1 MKRTEFKRLLEN
13 RILCLDGATGTNLM
27 AAGMPLGVCP
37 EQWILEHPETLI
49 DLQVSFLEAGTNILY
64 APTFTCN
71 RIKLKEYHLEDRT
84 SKMNRQLVQ
93 LSKEAVR
100 RCNERG
106 YVAGDM
112 TMTGRQLY
120 PIGDLS
126 FEELVDVYKEQAA
139 ALLEAG
145 VDLIVVETMMSLQES
160 RAALIAIRELSQ
172 EIPVMVSLTF
182 REDGKTLFGSSP
194 EIAVVV
200 LQGLGADAVGLNCST
215 GPEEMTQLLADMKRY
230 ATVPVFAKP
239 NAGMPELENGVSV
252 YKMTPEHFADC
263 IADLTE
269 AGANLV
275 GGCCGSSPKHIRAM
289 KQRVRNA
296 EPVPPLEKGR
306 RVLTSERALQDIVL
320 DGPFLVVGE
329 RINPTGKK
337 KLQASLREGSLDL
350 VSEMAVSQEENHAH
364 VLDINMGLNG
374 IDEKEM
380 MLRTIHEV
388 TQLVSLPLCI
398 DSSHVDIIEAA
409 LRIYPG
415 RALINSVSL
424 ETAKTRP
431 LFRLAKK
438 YGAMCILLPVSD
450 EGLPATVEERRA
462 NVDALVK
469 IALEEGLTM
478 EDLCVDALIST
489 VGADPMAARN
499 ALDTIRYSHDVL
511 GLPTICGLSN
521 ISFGLPERINVN
533 AAFLTMAISAGL
545 TMAIANPGQ
554 EQLMNAAYASDLLLA
569 KEEADKIYVERVRP
583 ITGTAGAAGVKN
595 APGASAAGAKT
606 GGPDPGGKT
615 GKEESRGPVYDC
627 VINGSKARIVDEV
640 KKQMEAGREAKTI
653 IDEDLI
659 PAITRVGELFEE
671 KRFFLPQL
679 IQGANAMDMAIRY
692 LAPFLPTA
700 EGNTSKGTVVFASV
714 EGDVHEIG
722 KNLCILMLRN
732 YGYTVIDLGKD
743 VPAADII
750 AAAKQEKADVIGLS
764 ALMTTTMMKMKEVVE
779 LAKAEGCTAKIM
791 IGGAVIS
798 QNFADEIHADG
809 YSKDANECVKLV
821 DRLLDRG

>member
-1 MKRTEFKRLLEN
+1 MKRSDFQRLLEH
-13 RILCLDGATGTNLM
+13 RIVCLDGATGTNLM

-37 EQWILEHPETLI
+37 EQWILEHPETI
-49 DLQVSFLEAGTNILY
+49 IELQMRFLEAGTGIVY

-71 RIKLKEYHLEDRT
+71 RIKLREYHLEQRT
-84 SKMNRQLVQ
+84 VQMNHDLVA
-93 LSKEAVR
+93 LSKEAVK
-100 RCNERG
+100 RCNGRG

-112 TMTGRQLY
+112 TMTGRQLF
-120 PIGDLS
+120 PIGDLQ
-126 FEELVDVYKEQAA
+126 FEELVDVYKEQAG
-139 ALLEAG
+139 ALLDAG
-145 VDLIVVETMMSLQES
+145 VDLFVVETMMSLQET

-172 EIPVMVSLTF
+172 DIPVMTSLTF
-182 REDGKTLFGSSP
+182 REDGKTLFGTTP
-194 EIAVVV
+194 EVAVIV

-215 GPEEMTQLLADMKRY
+215 GPEEMTELLARMKKY

-239 NAGMPELENGVSV
+239 NAGMPELENGKSV
-252 YKMTPEHFADC
+252 YKMTPKHFADC
-263 IADLTE
+263 ISELVD

-275 GGCCGSSPKHIRAM
+275 GGCCGSSVEHIRAV
-289 KQRVRNA
+289 KQRVRGLQ
-296 EPVPPLEKGR
+296 PMPPLERKV
-306 RVLTSERALQDIVL
+306 RVLTSERSLQEIRP

-424 ETAKTRP
+424 ESIKTRP
-431 LFRLAKK
+431 LFRVAKK

-450 EGLPATVEERRA
+450 NGLPATAEERRA
-462 NVDALVK
+462 NVDQLVQ

-489 VGADPMAARN
+489 VGADPMAAGN
-499 ALDTIRYSHDVL
+499 ALDTIRYAHDNY

-533 AAFLTMAISAGL
+533 SAFLTMAISAGL

-569 KEEADKIYVERVRP
+569 KEGADKTYVEYVRP
-583 ITGTAGAAGVKN
+583 ITGSATAGTGAPVKAQGAGK
-595 APGASAAGAKT
+595 G
-606 GGPDPGGKT
+606 
-615 GKEESRGPVYDC
+615 EESKGPVYDC
-627 VINGSKARIVDEV
+627 VINGNKSKIVEEA
-640 KKQMEAGREAKTI
+640 KKQLEAGREARSI

-679 IQGANAMDMAIRY
+679 IQGANAMDTAIQF
-692 LAPFLPTA
+692 LAPMLPST
-700 EGNTSKGTVVFASV
+700 EGKEPKGTIVFASV

-732 YGYTVIDLGKD
+732 YGYTVTDLGKD
-743 VPAADII
+743 VPAEDII
-750 AAAKQEKADVIGLS
+750 AAAKKEKADIIGLS

-779 LAKAEGCTAKIM
+779 LAKKEKCTAKVI

-798 QNFADEIHADG
+798 QSFADEIHADG
-809 YSKDANECVKLV
+809 YSRDANECVKLV
-821 DRLLDRG
+821 DRLLGR

>member
-1 MKRTEFKRLLEN
+1 MNRSDFRSLLEN

-37 EQWILEHPETLI
+37 EQWILEHPEILI
-49 DLQVSFLEAGTNILY
+49 QLQISFLEAGTNIVY

-71 RIKLKEYHLEDRT
+71 RIKLREYHLEDKT
-84 SKMNRQLVQ
+84 IEMNQNLVR
-93 LSKEAVR
+93 LSREVVR
-100 RCNERG
+100 RCNGRG

-112 TMTGRQLY
+112 TMTGRQLF
-120 PIGDLS
+120 PIGDLQ
-126 FEELVDVYKEQAA
+126 FEELVEVYKEQAK
-139 ALLEAG
+139 ALLDAG
-145 VDLIVVETMMSLQES
+145 VDLFVVETMMSLQES

-172 EIPVMVSLTF
+172 DIPVMVSLTF
-182 REDGKTLFGSSP
+182 REDGKTLFGTTP
-194 EIAVVV
+194 GVAVIV

-215 GPEEMTQLLADMKRY
+215 GPEEMTALLEDMKKY
-230 ATVPVFAKP
+230 ATIPVFAKP
-239 NAGMPELENGVSV
+239 NAGMPKLENGKSV
-252 YKMTPEHFADC
+252 YKMTPKHFADC
-263 IADLTE
+263 ISDLVD

-275 GGCCGSSPKHIRAM
+275 GGCCGSSVDHIRAV
-289 KQRVRNA
+289 KQRVRGLS
-296 EPVPPLEKGR
+296 PVPPKDKKV
-306 RVLTSERALQDIVL
+306 RVLTSERMLQEIRI

-380 MLRTIHEV
+380 MLKVIHEV

-424 ETAKTRP
+424 ESAKTRP
-431 LFRLAKK
+431 LFRIAKK

-450 EGLPATVEERRA
+450 EGLPKTAEERRE
-462 NVDALVK
+462 NVDRLVE

-533 AAFLTMAISAGL
+533 AAFLTMAISSGL

-569 KEEADKIYVERVRP
+569 KEGADKTYVEYVRP
-583 ITGTAGAAGVKN
+583 ISGTAAPGTAGA
-595 APGASAAGAKT
+595 SKT
-606 GGPDPGGKT
+606 GSGVTGSSS
-615 GKEESRGPVYDC
+615 GKEASVGPVYDC
-627 VINGSKARIVDEV
+627 VINGSKARIVDEA
-640 KKQMEAGREAKTI
+640 KKQLEAGRPAKNI

-679 IQGANAMDMAIRY
+679 IQGANAMDAAIQY
-692 LAPFLPTA
+692 LAPMLPTT
-700 EGNTSKGTVVFASV
+700 EGQEPKGTVVFASV

-743 VPAADII
+743 VPSDVIVSEAKKQNADI
-750 AAAKQEKADVIGLS
+750 IGLS

-779 LAKAEGCTAKIM
+779 LAHQENCTAKII

-798 QNFADEIHADG
+798 QSFADEIHADG

-821 DRLLDRG
+821 DRLLSH

>member
-1 MKRTEFKRLLEN
+1 MKREDFARLLKN

-49 DLQVSFLEAGTNILY
+49 DLQVRFLEAGTNIVY

-71 RIKLKEYHLEDRT
+71 RIKLKEYHLE
-84 SKMNRQLVQ
+84 SKTKEMNERLVA
-93 LSKEAVR
+93 LSREAVR
-100 RCNERG
+100 RCNGRG

-112 TMTGRQLY
+112 TMTGRQLF
-120 PIGDLS
+120 PIGDLQ

-139 ALLEAG
+139 ALLSAG
-145 VDLIVVETMMSLQES
+145 VDLFVVETMMSLQET
-160 RAALIAIRELSQ
+160 RAAVIAIRELS
-172 EIPVMVSLTF
+172 EDIPVIASLTF
-182 REDGKTLFGSSP
+182 REDGKTLFGSTP
-194 EIAVVV
+194 EVSVIV

-215 GPEEMTQLLADMKRY
+215 GPEEMTELLERMKRY

-252 YKMTPEHFADC
+252 YKMTPKYFADC
-263 IADLTE
+263 ISDLVD

-275 GGCCGSSPKHIRAM
+275 GGCCGSSVEHIRAV
-289 KQRVRNA
+289 KQRVRGLS
-296 EPVPPLEKGR
+296 PVAPLEHPV
-306 RVLTSERALQDIVL
+306 RVLTSERALQEIRT

-380 MLRTIHEV
+380 MLRAINEV

-424 ETAKTRP
+424 ESAKTRP
-431 LFRLAKK
+431 LFRIAKK

-450 EGLPATVEERRA
+450 EGLPATAEERRA
-462 NVDALVK
+462 NVDQLVK
-469 IALEEGLTM
+469 IALEEGLCM
-478 EDLCVDALIST
+478 EDLCVDGLVST

-499 ALDTIRYSHDVL
+499 TLDTIRYSHDEL

-533 AAFLTMAISAGL
+533 AAFLTMAISKGL

-569 KEEADKIYVERVRP
+569 KEGTDKIYVERVRP
-583 ITGTAGAAGVKN
+583 ITGSATAAPAAK
-595 APGASAAGAKT
+595 PEDKQAGE
-606 GGPDPGGKT
+606 P
-615 GKEESRGPVYDC
+615 SRGPVYDC
-627 VINGSKARIVDEV
+627 VLNGSKGRIVEEV
-640 KKQMEAGREAKTI
+640 KKQMEAGREAKQI
-653 IDEDLI
+653 IDDDLI

-679 IQGANAMDMAIRY
+679 IQGANAMDAAIAY
-692 LAPFLPTA
+692 LAPFLPSS
-700 EGNTSKGTVVFASV
+700 EGKEPKGTIVFASV

-722 KNLCILMLRN
+722 KNLCVLMLRN

-743 VPAADII
+743 VPAEDILKAAAEHKADII
-750 AAAKQEKADVIGLS
+750 ALS

-779 LAKAEGCTAKIM
+779 LAKEKKCRAKVI

-798 QNFADEIHADG
+798 QSFADEIHADG
-809 YSKDANECVKLV
+809 YSADANECVKLV
-821 DRLLDRG
+821 DRLLGVK

>member
-1 MKRTEFKRLLEN
+1 MNRSDFRSLLEN

-37 EQWILEHPETLI
+37 EQWILEHPEILI
-49 DLQVSFLEAGTNILY
+49 QLQISFLEAGTNIVY

-71 RIKLKEYHLEDRT
+71 RIKLREYHLEDKT
-84 SKMNRQLVQ
+84 IEMNQNLVR
-93 LSKEAVR
+93 LSREAVR
-100 RCNERG
+100 RCNGRG

-112 TMTGRQLY
+112 TMTGRQLF
-120 PIGDLS
+120 PIGDLQ
-126 FEELVDVYKEQAA
+126 FEELVEVYKEQAK
-139 ALLEAG
+139 ALLDAG

-172 EIPVMVSLTF
+172 DIPVMVSLTF
-182 REDGKTLFGSSP
+182 REDGKTLFGTTP
-194 EIAVVV
+194 GVAVIV

-215 GPEEMTQLLADMKRY
+215 GPEEMTALLEDMKKY
-230 ATVPVFAKP
+230 ATIPVFAKP
-239 NAGMPELENGVSV
+239 NAGMPELKNGKSV
-252 YKMTPEHFADC
+252 YKMTPKHFADC
-263 IADLTE
+263 ISDLVD

-275 GGCCGSSPKHIRAM
+275 GGCCGSSVDHIRAV
-289 KQRVRNA
+289 KQRVRGLS
-296 EPVPPLEKGR
+296 PVPPKDKKV
-306 RVLTSERALQDIVL
+306 RVLTSERMLQEIRI

-380 MLRTIHEV
+380 MLKVIHEV

-424 ETAKTRP
+424 ESAKTRP
-431 LFRLAKK
+431 LFRIAKK

-450 EGLPATVEERRA
+450 EGLPKTAEERRE
-462 NVDALVK
+462 NVDRLVE

-533 AAFLTMAISAGL
+533 AAFLTMAISSGL

-569 KEEADKIYVERVRP
+569 KEGADKTYVEYVRP
-583 ITGTAGAAGVKN
+583 ISGTAAPGTAGA
-595 APGASAAGAKT
+595 SKT
-606 GGPDPGGKT
+606 GSGGT
-615 GKEESRGPVYDC
+615 GSSSGKEASVGPVYDC
-627 VINGSKARIVDEV
+627 VINGSKARIVDEA
-640 KKQMEAGREAKTI
+640 KKQLEAGRPAKNI

-679 IQGANAMDMAIRY
+679 IQGANAMDAAIQY
-692 LAPFLPTA
+692 LAPMLPTT
-700 EGNTSKGTVVFASV
+700 EGQEPKGTVVFASV

-743 VPAADII
+743 VPSDVIVSEAKKQNADI
-750 AAAKQEKADVIGLS
+750 IGLS

-779 LAKAEGCTAKIM
+779 LAHQENCTAKII

-798 QNFADEIHADG
+798 QSFADEIHADG

-821 DRLLDRG
+821 DRLLSH

>member
-1 MKRTEFKRLLEN
+1 MNRSDFRSLLEN

-37 EQWILEHPETLI
+37 EQWILEHPEILI
-49 DLQVSFLEAGTNILY
+49 QLQISFLEAGTNIVY

-71 RIKLKEYHLEDRT
+71 RIKLREYHLEDKT
-84 SKMNRQLVQ
+84 IEMNQNLVR
-93 LSKEAVR
+93 LSREAVR
-100 RCNERG
+100 RCNGRG

-112 TMTGRQLY
+112 TMTGRQLF
-120 PIGDLS
+120 PIGDLQ
-126 FEELVDVYKEQAA
+126 FEELVEVYKEQAK
-139 ALLEAG
+139 ALLDAG

-172 EIPVMVSLTF
+172 DIPVMVSLTF
-182 REDGKTLFGSSP
+182 REDGKTLFGTTP
-194 EIAVVV
+194 GVAVIV

-215 GPEEMTQLLADMKRY
+215 GPEEMTALLEDMKKY
-230 ATVPVFAKP
+230 ATIPVFAKP
-239 NAGMPELENGVSV
+239 NAGMPELENGKSV
-252 YKMTPEHFADC
+252 YKMTPKHFADC
-263 IADLTE
+263 ISDLVDS
-269 AGANLV
+269 GANLV
-275 GGCCGSSPKHIRAM
+275 GGCCGSSVDHIRAV
-289 KQRVRNA
+289 KQRVRGLS
-296 EPVPPLEKGR
+296 PVPPKDKKV
-306 RVLTSERALQDIVL
+306 RVLTSERMLQEIRI

-374 IDEKEM
+374 IDEKKM
-380 MLRTIHEV
+380 MLKVIHEG

-424 ETAKTRP
+424 ESAKTRP
-431 LFRLAKK
+431 LFRIAKK

-450 EGLPATVEERRA
+450 EGLPKTAEERRK
-462 NVDALVK
+462 NVDRLVE

-533 AAFLTMAISAGL
+533 AAFLTMAISSGL

-569 KEEADKIYVERVRP
+569 KEGADKTYVEYVRP
-583 ITGTAGAAGVKN
+583 VSGTAAPGTAGA
-595 APGASAAGAKT
+595 SKT
-606 GGPDPGGKT
+606 GSGGT
-615 GKEESRGPVYDC
+615 GSSSGKEASVGPVYDC
-627 VINGSKARIVDEV
+627 VINGSKARIVDEA
-640 KKQMEAGREAKTI
+640 KKQLEAGRPAKNI

-679 IQGANAMDMAIRY
+679 IQGANAMDAAIQY
-692 LAPFLPTA
+692 LAPMLPTT
-700 EGNTSKGTVVFASV
+700 EGQEPKGTVVFASV

-743 VPAADII
+743 VPSDVIVSEAKKQNADI
-750 AAAKQEKADVIGLS
+750 IGLS

-779 LAKAEGCTAKIM
+779 LAHQENCTAKII

-798 QNFADEIHADG
+798 QSFADEIHADG

-821 DRLLDRG
+821 DRLLSH

>member
-1 MKRTEFKRLLEN
+1 MNRSDFRSLLEN

-37 EQWILEHPETLI
+37 EQWILEHPEILI
-49 DLQVSFLEAGTNILY
+49 QLQISFLEAGTNIVY

-71 RIKLKEYHLEDRT
+71 RIKLREYHLEDKT
-84 SKMNRQLVQ
+84 IEMNQNLVR
-93 LSKEAVR
+93 LSREAVR
-100 RCNERG
+100 RCNGRG

-112 TMTGRQLY
+112 TMTGRQLF
-120 PIGDLS
+120 PIGDLQ
-126 FEELVDVYKEQAA
+126 FEELVEVYKEQAK
-139 ALLEAG
+139 ALLDAG

-172 EIPVMVSLTF
+172 DIPVMVSLTF
-182 REDGKTLFGSSP
+182 REDGKTLFGTTP
-194 EIAVVV
+194 GVAVIV

-215 GPEEMTQLLADMKRY
+215 GPEEMTALLEDMKKY
-230 ATVPVFAKP
+230 ATIPVFAKP
-239 NAGMPELENGVSV
+239 NAGMPELENGKSV
-252 YKMTPEHFADC
+252 YKMTPKHFADC
-263 IADLTE
+263 ISDLVD

-275 GGCCGSSPKHIRAM
+275 GGCCGSSVDHIRAV
-289 KQRVRNA
+289 KQRVRGLS
-296 EPVPPLEKGR
+296 PVPPKDKKV
-306 RVLTSERALQDIVL
+306 RVLTSERMLQEIRI

-380 MLRTIHEV
+380 MLKVIHEV

-424 ETAKTRP
+424 ESAKTRP
-431 LFRLAKK
+431 LFRIAKK

-450 EGLPATVEERRA
+450 EGLPKTAEERRE
-462 NVDALVK
+462 NVDRLVE

-533 AAFLTMAISAGL
+533 AAFLTMAISSGL

-569 KEEADKIYVERVRP
+569 KEGADKTYVEYVRP
-583 ITGTAGAAGVKN
+583 ISGTAAPGTAGA
-595 APGASAAGAKT
+595 SKT
-606 GGPDPGGKT
+606 GSGGT
-615 GKEESRGPVYDC
+615 GSSSGKEASVGPVYDC
-627 VINGSKARIVDEV
+627 VINGSKARIVDEA
-640 KKQMEAGREAKTI
+640 KKQLEAGRPAKNI

-679 IQGANAMDMAIRY
+679 IQGANAMDAAIQY
-692 LAPFLPTA
+692 LAPMLPTT
-700 EGNTSKGTVVFASV
+700 EGQEPKGTVVFASV

-743 VPAADII
+743 VPSDVIVSEAKKQNADI
-750 AAAKQEKADVIGLS
+750 IGLS

-779 LAKAEGCTAKIM
+779 LAHQENCTAKII

-798 QNFADEIHADG
+798 QSFADEIHADG

-821 DRLLDRG
+821 DRLLSH

>member
-1 MKRTEFKRLLEN
+1 MNRSDFRSLLEN

-37 EQWILEHPETLI
+37 EQWILEHPEILI
-49 DLQVSFLEAGTNILY
+49 QLQISFLEAGTNIVY

-71 RIKLKEYHLEDRT
+71 RIKLREYHLEDKT
-84 SKMNRQLVQ
+84 IEMNQNLVR
-93 LSKEAVR
+93 LSREAVR
-100 RCNERG
+100 RCNGRG

-112 TMTGRQLY
+112 TMTGRQLF
-120 PIGDLS
+120 PIGDLQ
-126 FEELVDVYKEQAA
+126 FEELVEVYKEQAK
-139 ALLEAG
+139 ALLDAG
-145 VDLIVVETMMSLQES
+145 VDLFVVETMMSLQES

-172 EIPVMVSLTF
+172 DIPVMVSLTF
-182 REDGKTLFGSSP
+182 REDGKTLFGTTP
-194 EIAVVV
+194 GVAVIV

-215 GPEEMTQLLADMKRY
+215 GPEEMTALLEDMKKY
-230 ATVPVFAKP
+230 ATIPVFAKP
-239 NAGMPELENGVSV
+239 NAGMPELENGKSV
-252 YKMTPEHFADC
+252 YKMTPKHFADC
-263 IADLTE
+263 ISDLVD

-275 GGCCGSSPKHIRAM
+275 GGCCGSSVDHIRAV
-289 KQRVRNA
+289 KQRVRGLS
-296 EPVPPLEKGR
+296 PVPPKDKKV
-306 RVLTSERALQDIVL
+306 RVLTSERMLQEIRI

-380 MLRTIHEV
+380 MLKVIHEV

-424 ETAKTRP
+424 ESAKTRP
-431 LFRLAKK
+431 LFRIAKK

-450 EGLPATVEERRA
+450 EGLPKTAEERRE
-462 NVDALVK
+462 NVDRLVE

-533 AAFLTMAISAGL
+533 AAFLTMAISSGL

-569 KEEADKIYVERVRP
+569 KEGADKTYVEYVRP
-583 ITGTAGAAGVKN
+583 VSGTAAPGTAGA
-595 APGASAAGAKT
+595 SKT
-606 GGPDPGGKT
+606 GSGGT
-615 GKEESRGPVYDC
+615 GSSSGKEASVGPVYDC
-627 VINGSKARIVDEV
+627 VINGSKARIVDEA
-640 KKQMEAGREAKTI
+640 KKQLEAGRPAKNI

-679 IQGANAMDMAIRY
+679 IQGANAMDAAIQY
-692 LAPFLPTA
+692 LAPMLPTT
-700 EGNTSKGTVVFASV
+700 EGQEPKGTVVFASV

-743 VPAADII
+743 VPSDVIVSEAKKQNADI
-750 AAAKQEKADVIGLS
+750 IGLS

-779 LAKAEGCTAKIM
+779 LAHQENCTAKII

-798 QNFADEIHADG
+798 QSFADEIHADG

-821 DRLLDRG
+821 DRLLSH

>member
-1 MKRTEFKRLLEN
+1 MNRADFQKLLEN

-49 DLQVSFLEAGTNILY
+49 ELQVNFLEAGTNIVY

-71 RIKLKEYHLEDRT
+71 RIKLREYHLEDRT
-84 SKMNRQLVQ
+84 IQMNQELVA

-100 RCNERG
+100 RCNGRG

-112 TMTGRQLY
+112 TMTGRQLF
-120 PIGDLS
+120 PIGDLQ
-126 FEELVDVYKEQAA
+126 FEELVEVYKEQAQ
-139 ALLEAG
+139 ALLDAG
-145 VDLIVVETMMSLQES
+145 VDLFVVETMMSLQES

-172 EIPVMVSLTF
+172 DIPVMVSLTF
-182 REDGKTLFGSSP
+182 REDGKTLFGSTP
-194 EIAVVV
+194 AVTVIV

-215 GPEEMTQLLADMKRY
+215 GPEEMTGLLEEMKKY
-230 ATVPVFAKP
+230 ATIPVFAKP
-239 NAGMPELENGVSV
+239 NAGMPELENGKSV
-252 YKMTPEHFADC
+252 YKMTPKHFADC
-263 IADLTE
+263 INDLVD

-275 GGCCGSSPKHIRAM
+275 GGCCGSSVSHIKAV
-289 KQRVRNA
+289 KQRVRGLR
-296 EPVPPLEKGR
+296 PMPPLEKKV
-306 RVLTSERALQDIVL
+306 RVLTSERTLQEIRL
-320 DGPFLVVGE
+320 GGPFLVVGE

-380 MLRTIHEV
+380 MLKVINEV

-424 ETAKTRP
+424 ESAKTRP
-431 LFRLAKK
+431 LFKIAKK

-450 EGLPATVEERRA
+450 EGLPATAEERRA
-462 NVDALVK
+462 NVDRLVQ

-533 AAFLTMAISAGL
+533 SAFLTMAISAGL

-569 KEEADKIYVERVRP
+569 KEGADKTYVEYVRP
-583 ITGTAGAAGVKN
+583 ITGSAGNPGGGNAGKAGTDGTGAAKS
-595 APGASAAGAKT
+595 GAGKETS
-606 GGPDPGGKT
+606 GGPI
-615 GKEESRGPVYDC
+615 YDC

-640 KKQMEAGREAKTI
+640 KKQMESGRTAKSI

-679 IQGANAMDMAIRY
+679 IQGANAMDTAIQY
-692 LAPFLPTA
+692 LAPMLPSS
-700 EGNTSKGTVVFASV
+700 EGKEPKGTVVFASV

-732 YGYTVIDLGKD
+732 YGYTVTDLGKD
-743 VPAADII
+743 VPADVIVSEAKKQKADI
-750 AAAKQEKADVIGLS
+750 IGLS

-779 LAKAEGCTAKIM
+779 LAHIEKCSSKII

-798 QNFADEIHADG
+798 QSFADEIHADG
-809 YSKDANECVKLV
+809 YSRDANECVKLV
-821 DRLLDRG
+821 DRLLGR

>member
-1 MKRTEFKRLLEN
+1 MKREDFARLLKN

-49 DLQVSFLEAGTNILY
+49 DLQVRFLEAGTNIVY

-71 RIKLKEYHLEDRT
+71 RIKLKEYHLE
-84 SKMNRQLVQ
+84 SKTKEMNERLVA
-93 LSKEAVR
+93 LSREAVR
-100 RCNERG
+100 RCNGRG

-112 TMTGRQLY
+112 TMTGRQLF
-120 PIGDLS
+120 PIGDLQ

-139 ALLEAG
+139 ALLSAG
-145 VDLIVVETMMSLQES
+145 VDLFVVETMMSLQET
-160 RAALIAIRELSQ
+160 RAAVIAIRELS
-172 EIPVMVSLTF
+172 EDIPVIASLTF
-182 REDGKTLFGSSP
+182 REDGKTLFGSTP
-194 EIAVVV
+194 EVSVIV

-215 GPEEMTQLLADMKRY
+215 GPEEMTELLERMKRY

-252 YKMTPEHFADC
+252 YKMTPKYFADC
-263 IADLTE
+263 ISDLVD

-275 GGCCGSSPKHIRAM
+275 GGCCGSSVEHIRAV
-289 KQRVRNA
+289 KQRVRGLS
-296 EPVPPLEKGR
+296 PVAPLEHPV
-306 RVLTSERALQDIVL
+306 RVLTSERALQEIRT

-380 MLRTIHEV
+380 MLRAINEV

-424 ETAKTRP
+424 ESAKTRP
-431 LFRLAKK
+431 LFRIAKK

-450 EGLPATVEERRA
+450 EGLPATAEERRA
-462 NVDALVK
+462 NVDQLVK
-469 IALEEGLTM
+469 IALEEGLCM
-478 EDLCVDALIST
+478 EDLCVDGLVST

-499 ALDTIRYSHDVL
+499 TLDTIRYSHDEL

-533 AAFLTMAISAGL
+533 AAFLTMAISKGL

-569 KEEADKIYVERVRP
+569 KEGTDKIYVERVRP
-583 ITGTAGAAGVKN
+583 ITGSATA
-595 APGASAAGAKT
+595 ASAAKPEDKQAGE
-606 GGPDPGGKT
+606 P
-615 GKEESRGPVYDC
+615 SRGPVYDC
-627 VINGSKARIVDEV
+627 VLNGSKGRIVEEV
-640 KKQMEAGREAKTI
+640 KKQMEAGREAKQI
-653 IDEDLI
+653 IDDDLI

-679 IQGANAMDMAIRY
+679 IQGANAMDAAIAY
-692 LAPFLPTA
+692 LAPFLPSS
-700 EGNTSKGTVVFASV
+700 EGKEPKGTIVFASV

-722 KNLCILMLRN
+722 KNLCVLMLRN

-743 VPAADII
+743 VPAEDILKAAAEHKADII
-750 AAAKQEKADVIGLS
+750 ALS

-779 LAKAEGCTAKIM
+779 LAKEKKCRAKVI

-798 QNFADEIHADG
+798 QSFADEIHADG
-809 YSKDANECVKLV
+809 YSADANECVKLV
-821 DRLLDRG
+821 DRLLGVK

>member
-1 MKRTEFKRLLEN
+1 MNRSDFQRLLEN

-49 DLQVSFLEAGTNILY
+49 DLQVRFLEAGTNILY

-71 RIKLKEYHLEDRT
+71 RIKLREYHLEERT
-84 SKMNRQLVQ
+84 VEMNRALVQ
-93 LSKEAVR
+93 LSREAVR

-112 TMTGRQLY
+112 TMTGRQLF
-120 PIGDLS
+120 PIGDLQ
-126 FEELVDVYKEQAA
+126 FEELVDVYKEQAE
-139 ALLEAG
+139 ALLSAG

-160 RAALIAIRELSQ
+160 RAALIAIRELS
-172 EIPVMVSLTF
+172 EDIPVIVSLTF
-182 REDGKTLFGSSP
+182 REDGKTLFGTPP
-194 EIAVVV
+194 EVAVVV

-215 GPEEMTQLLADMKRY
+215 GPEEMTELLAAMKQY

-252 YKMTPEHFADC
+252 YKMTPAHFADC
-263 IADLTE
+263 IGSLAD

-275 GGCCGSSPKHIRAM
+275 GGCCGSSPEHIRAV

-296 EPVPPLEKGR
+296 DPVPPLEHPV
-306 RVLTSERALQDIVL
+306 RVLTSERKLQRIDI

-337 KLQASLREGSLDL
+337 KLQASLREGSLDM
-350 VSEMAVSQEENHAH
+350 VSEMAISQEENHAH
-364 VLDINMGLNG
+364 VLDVNMGLNG

-380 MLRTIHEV
+380 MLRTINEV

-424 ETAKTRP
+424 ESAKTRP
-431 LFRLAKK
+431 LFKLAKK

-450 EGLPATVEERRA
+450 DGLPATAEERRA
-462 NVDALVK
+462 NVAQLVQ
-469 IALEEGLTM
+469 IALEEGLAP

-499 ALDTIRYSHDVL
+499 ALDTIRYAHDEL

-533 AAFLTMAISAGL
+533 AAFLTMAISSGL

-569 KEEADKIYVERVRP
+569 KDGADKIYVERVRP
-583 ITGTAGAAGVKN
+583 ITGSAQPAA
-595 APGASAAGAKT
+595 APAAASAASKGQ
-606 GGPDPGGKT
+606 
-615 GKEESRGPVYDC
+615 EESRGPVYDC
-627 VINGSKARIVDEV
+627 VINGSKGRVIEEV
-640 KKQMEAGREAKTI
+640 KKQLDSGRDAKAI
-653 IDEDLI
+653 IDDDLI

-679 IQGANAMDMAIRY
+679 IQGANAMDTAIQY
-692 LAPFLPTA
+692 LVPFLPSS
-700 EGNTSKGTVVFASV
+700 ENVEPKGTVVFASV

-722 KNLCILMLRN
+722 KNLCVLMLRN
-732 YGYTVIDLGKD
+732 YGYQVIDLGKD
-743 VPAADII
+743 VPAEDIIRAAEEQKADI
-750 AAAKQEKADVIGLS
+750 IGLS

-779 LAKAEGCTAKIM
+779 LGKARKCKAKII

-798 QNFADEIHADG
+798 QSFADEIHADG

-821 DRLLDRG
+821 DRLLARG

>member
-1 MKRTEFKRLLEN
+1 MKREDFRKLLEK
-13 RILCLDGATGTNLM
+13 RILVLDGATGTNLM
-27 AAGMPLGVCP
+27 DAGLPLGVCP
-37 EQWILEHPETLI
+37 EQWILEHPEALI
-49 DLQVSFLEAGTNILY
+49 DLQVRFLEAGTSIVY

-71 RIKLKEYHLEDRT
+71 RIKLKEYHLEDKT
-84 SKMNRQLVQ
+84 VEMNRRLVE

-100 RCNERG
+100 RCNQRG

-120 PIGDLS
+120 PIGDLQ
-126 FEELVDVYKEQAA
+126 FEDLVDVYKEQAQ
-139 ALLEAG
+139 ALLDAG

-160 RAALIAIRELSQ
+160 RAALIAIREIS
-172 EIPVMVSLTF
+172 EDIPVMVSLTF
-182 REDGKTLFGSSP
+182 NEDGKTMFGSTP
-194 EIAVVV
+194 EVSVIV

-215 GPEEMTQLLADMKRY
+215 GPEEMSSLVEGMKRY
-230 ATVPVFAKP
+230 ATIPVFAKP
-239 NAGMPELENGVSV
+239 NAGMPELEDGVSV
-252 YKMTPEHFADC
+252 YKMTPEHFSEC
-263 IADLTE
+263 IRTLVD

-275 GGCCGSSPKHIRAM
+275 GGCCGSNPSHIKAV
-289 KQRVRNA
+289 KQAVRNL
-296 EPVPPLEKGR
+296 EPMPPREKSG
-306 RVLTSERALQDIVL
+306 RVLTSERALQEIDL
-320 DGPFLVVGE
+320 NGPFLVVGE

-350 VSEMAVSQEENHAH
+350 VSEMAISQEENHAH

-380 MLRTIHEV
+380 MLRAINEV

-424 ETAKTRP
+424 ESQKTRP
-431 LFRLAKK
+431 LFKIAKK

-450 EGLPATVEERRA
+450 DGLPANAEERRA
-462 NVDALVK
+462 NVDQLVK

-478 EDLCVDALIST
+478 EDLCVDGLVST
-489 VGADPMAARN
+489 VGADPNAALN
-499 ALDTIRYSHDVL
+499 TLDTIRYSHDVL

-533 AAFLTMAISAGL
+533 SAFLTMAISAGL

-569 KEEADKIYVERVRP
+569 KEGADKTYVEYVRP
-583 ITGTAGAAGVKN
+583 ITGSAPGPNAGAAGGQ
-595 APGASAAGAKT
+595 GAVAAKPTSKT
-606 GGPDPGGKT
+606 DEP
-615 GKEESRGPVYDC
+615 SRGPVFDS
-627 VINGSKARIVDEV
+627 VINGSKGKIVDEV
-640 KKQMEAGREAKTI
+640 KKAMEAGRKPKEI

-679 IQGANAMDMAIRY
+679 IQGANAMDAAIQY
-692 LAPFLPTA
+692 LVPFLPKA
-700 EGNTSKGTVVFASV
+700 EGTKSKGTVVFASV

-722 KNLCILMLRN
+722 KNLCVLMLRN

-743 VPAADII
+743 VPAADIL
-750 AAAKQEKADVIGLS
+750 AAAKEHKADIIGLS

-779 LAKAEGCTAKIM
+779 LAKAEKCTAKII

-798 QNFADEIHADG
+798 QSFADEIHADG
-809 YSKDANECVKLV
+809 YSKDANECVKVV
-821 DRLLDRG
+821 DRLLDIANNN

>member
-1 MKRTEFKRLLEN
+1 MKREDFARLLKN

-49 DLQVSFLEAGTNILY
+49 DLQVRFLEAGTNIVY

-71 RIKLKEYHLEDRT
+71 RIKLKEYHLE
-84 SKMNRQLVQ
+84 SKTKEMNERLVA
-93 LSKEAVR
+93 LSREAVR
-100 RCNERG
+100 RCNGRG

-112 TMTGRQLY
+112 TMTGRQLF
-120 PIGDLS
+120 PIGDLQ

-139 ALLEAG
+139 ALLSAG
-145 VDLIVVETMMSLQES
+145 VDLFVVETMMSLQET
-160 RAALIAIRELSQ
+160 RAAVIAIRELS
-172 EIPVMVSLTF
+172 EDIPVIASLTF
-182 REDGKTLFGSSP
+182 REDGKTLFGSTP
-194 EIAVVV
+194 EVSVIV

-215 GPEEMTQLLADMKRY
+215 GPEEMTELLERMKRY

-252 YKMTPEHFADC
+252 YKMTPKYFADC
-263 IADLTE
+263 ISDLVD

-275 GGCCGSSPKHIRAM
+275 GGCCGSSVEHIRAV
-289 KQRVRNA
+289 KQRVRGLS
-296 EPVPPLEKGR
+296 PVAPLEHPV
-306 RVLTSERALQDIVL
+306 RVLTSERALQEIRT

-380 MLRTIHEV
+380 MLRAINEV

-424 ETAKTRP
+424 ESAKTRP
-431 LFRLAKK
+431 LFRIAKK

-450 EGLPATVEERRA
+450 EGLPATAEERRA
-462 NVDALVK
+462 NVDQLVK
-469 IALEEGLTM
+469 IALEEGLCM
-478 EDLCVDALIST
+478 EDLCVDGLVST

-499 ALDTIRYSHDVL
+499 TLDTIRYSHDEL

-533 AAFLTMAISAGL
+533 AAFLTMAISKGL

-569 KEEADKIYVERVRP
+569 KEGTDKIYVERVRP
-583 ITGTAGAAGVKN
+583 ITGSATAVPAAK
-595 APGASAAGAKT
+595 PEDKQAGE
-606 GGPDPGGKT
+606 P
-615 GKEESRGPVYDC
+615 SRGPVYDC
-627 VINGSKARIVDEV
+627 VLNGSKGRIVEEV
-640 KKQMEAGREAKTI
+640 KKQMEAGREAKQI
-653 IDEDLI
+653 IDDDLI

-679 IQGANAMDMAIRY
+679 IQGANAMDAAIAY
-692 LAPFLPTA
+692 LAPFLPSS
-700 EGNTSKGTVVFASV
+700 EGKEPKGTIVFASV

-722 KNLCILMLRN
+722 KNLCVLMLRN

-743 VPAADII
+743 VPAEDILKAAAEHKADII
-750 AAAKQEKADVIGLS
+750 ALS

-779 LAKAEGCTAKIM
+779 LAKEKKCRAKVI

-798 QNFADEIHADG
+798 QSFADEIHADG
-809 YSKDANECVKLV
+809 YSADANECVKLV
-821 DRLLDRG
+821 NRLLGVK